1 MAFLV
6 CLLVACLAASTS
18 ASCCAGMT
26 MNALGIELTES
37 SEGYVDHVY
46 NDAAGVRKQPAI
58 CRSQIDFCS
67 QHHVRLL
74 PVGTWL
80 HRCTAPLGLHL
91 LCCFFACLALISPR
105 RTPLC
110 AMATW

>member
-58 CRSQIDFCS
+58 CRSHSSRSISVRNITCASCLWAPGSTGALLHWVSISSAVFC
-67 QHHVRLL
+67 V
-74 PVGTWL
+74 P
-80 HRCTAPLGLHL
+80 CTD
-91 LCCFFACLALISPR
+91 IS
-105 RTPLC
+105 
-110 AMATW
+110 A